1 MKCKSLVAMSV
12 LLLAAAGPALA
23 TQKIGYVQVRP
34 ETQTRLAFEC
44 ANPESASP
52 ADVEKLLSISD
63 HSQTHQ
69 MSGRLMTVVGHA
81 CRAGADNIV
90 VQRGA
95 NYGSL
100 TWRPARGFEAS
111 VALR

>member
-1 MKCKSLVAMSV
+1 MKCKSLVALSV
-12 LLLAAAGPALA
+12 LLLVAGPALA
-23 TQKIGYVQVRP
+23 DQKIGSVQVRP
-34 ETQTRLAFEC
+34 ETTPRLAFEC
-44 ANPESASP
+44 ARPQAATP
-52 ADVEKLLSISD
+52 ADVEKLLDISD

-69 MSGRLMTVVGHA
+69 LSERLMGVVESA

-90 VQRGA
+90 VQRGS

-100 TWRPARGFEAS
+100 TWRPAREFEAS